1 MHVFDHVAGE
11 RRIPSGSR
19 NGVLCAVVA
28 VGFLM
33 MAGLTL
39 GGTARAQGPPGNTCD
54 ITANPMHFPAYDPS
68 VPYDTSAVGTI
79 SITCNLP
86 QRLVISLIT
95 NDACT
100 RRYLRFGL
108 NRLAYNL
115 YQDAGYS
122 IVWGSLNPICGQVL
136 TTTVVFR
143 DQFSVYGAI
152 PRVQNVLAGTYSD
165 VVTIQVNF

>member
-1 MHVFDHVAGE
+1 M
-11 RRIPSGSR
+11 
-19 NGVLCAVVA
+19 
-28 VGFLM
+28 
-33 MAGLTL
+33 T
-39 GGTARAQGPPGNTCD
+39 
-54 ITANPMHFPAYDPS
+54 FPAYDPS

-79 SITCNLP
+79 NIACNLP

-100 RRYLRFGL
+100 QRYLRFGL

-122 IVWGSLNPICGQVL
+122 IVWGSQNPICGQVL

-143 DQFSVYGAI
+143 GQFSVYGVLKRA
-152 PRVQNVLAGTYSD
+152 QNVRAGTYSD
-165 VVTIQVNF
+165 VVTIQANF